1 MDLAR
6 IVSVTAL
13 GCALLLA
20 GCAKTTVVRSPSAS
34 RSSTSTTSPRPVPT
48 AGKLV
53 TVRKGDTLYK
63 IASANGVSALDIAMW
78 NRIAPPYTIH
88 PGQTLRLS
96 APDAP
101 SQASASPARPN
112 PAQGST
118 AKPAT
123 GKPVTGKPVAGTT
136 NPAAGKPGEAGKPGT
151 AAKPPAT
158 VATKPGTST
167 VTDKPAGTSSPAAKP
182 APEAAFAWRWPAD
195 GSIVGRFI
203 ADDPTRQGID
213 IAGKNGAP
221 VRAAADGVVVYS
233 GAGLVGYG
241 ELIIIKHSEQW
252 LSAYGHNRARLVN
265 EGQRVKA
272 GDQIA
277 EMGRSGASRDMLHFE
292 IRHNGK
298 PQDPLSALPKR

>member
-1 MDLAR
+1 MTRLLALDAMPR
-6 IVSVTAL
+6 AMAVAVLAITFLV
-13 GCALLLA
+13 A
-20 GCAKTTVVRSPSAS
+20 GCAKTTVVRSSSAS
-34 RSSTSTTSPRPVPT
+34 RPPAST
-48 AGKLV
+48 AGGKPVQTSGKTV
-53 TVRKGDTLYK
+53 TVRKGDTLYR
-63 IASANGVSALDIAMW
+63 IASAHGVSALDIAMW

-96 APDAP
+96 APEP
-101 SQASASPARPN
+101 TRPARPGTTQ
-112 PAQGST
+112 AST
-118 AKPAT
+118 T
-123 GKPVTGKPVAGTT
+123 GKPASGASTT
-136 NPAAGKPGEAGKPGT
+136 APARPSEAGKP
-151 AAKPPAT
+151 AAGS
-158 VATKPGTST
+158 KPGTTGKPSTAT
-167 VTDKPAGTSSPAAKP
+167 VTKP
-182 APEAAFAWRWPAD
+182 APSAGSTKPSGTSAPAATPAPDAGFAWRWPAD
-195 GSIVGRFI
+195 GSVVGRFV

-213 IAGKNGAP
+213 IGGKSGAP

-252 LSAYGHNRARLVN
+252 LSAYGHNRARLIN

-292 IRHNGK
+292 IRYNGK